1 MEQNGKMMKQFYLFY
16 FALNLLL
23 AAGCTSGGK
32 QDEQV
37 AREICDCM
45 QPLYESYT
53 SIKDAREDN
62 DTESLQRFVEEMEA
76 VNDEVS
82 ACANRIQERYG
93 ALEGEREER
102 VKAAM
107 QNVCPEIIATLNEAE
122 NALVQ

>member
-1 MEQNGKMMKQFYLFY
+1 
-16 FALNLLL
+16 
-23 AAGCTSGGK
+23 
-32 QDEQV
+32 
-37 AREICDCM
+37 
-45 QPLYESYT
+45 
-53 SIKDAREDN
+53 
-62 DTESLQRFVEEMEA
+62 MEA